1 MREVQIVPHFGLI
14 NKIDKEYLFYQ
25 FLVYQNRKI
34 LHFLFTLCSLKTYMH
49 HQFWTCVTLIYT
61 IYIDISCTIKFS
73 LKPRPIS
80 LQRTKTPSNY
90 LSDLEIHKII
100 LAISTISIPII
111 LAITNTPNFTSI
123 ILAISISIPKIL
135 AFPIDRAEEHR
146 GGGEGGV
153 GRRFTGR

>member
-14 NKIDKEYLFYQ
+14 NKIDQECLFYQ

-49 HQFWTCVTLIYT
+49 HQFWTCGTLIYT

-90 LSDLEIHKII
+90 LSDLAIHKII

-135 AFPIDRAEEHR
+135 AFPIEQKNIEEEGR
-146 GGGEGGV
+146 GE
-153 GRRFTGR
+153 